1 MCTCKTLLK
10 ELATIIAKKDPEID
24 RIYDL
29 DGPYWARGFKKH
41 VIVSLLAPKI
51 SSKNTGCNCPIAKR
65 LKRISELAKQ
75 IKCLNAEG
83 DMLERAGV
91 DNAYAIVTALIGN
104 STSDRQVVVLMD
116 AATRLTSNKK
126 GNSATGLKAAR

>member
-65 LKRISELAKQ
+65 LKKISELAEQVKS
-75 IKCLNAEG
+75 LNPEG

-91 DNAYAIVTALIGN
+91 DNAYAVVIALIGD
-104 STSDRQVVVLMD
+104 STSDKQLVAFMD
-116 AATRLTSNKK
+116 AATQMTADKK
-126 GNSATGLKAAR
+126 GNGATGLKATR